1 MKLNDVKLN
10 IGDKITITTPY
21 GELFIS
27 IPYDD
32 YGWNEELIRLSSDS
46 QICVIPQAS
55 NSLELKLVGGHYVL
69 NSVKLG
75 GEIKNVKIV
84 NKSKWKIYWVKY
96 L

>member
-32 YGWNEELIRLSSDS
+32 YGWNQELIRLSSDN

-69 NSVKLG
+69 NSVKLEG
-75 GEIKNVKIV
+75 RD
-84 NKSKWKIYWVKY
+84 
-96 L
+96 